1 MAGIQA
7 DQKPRIR
14 SDALRAS
21 QALLEK
27 FGRLF
32 LAVLFSFAQGGG
44 ERIPFMASIGENG
57 GNPIT
62 ALIGPRHA
70 LLLGLP
76 VIQRGDINI
85 QREVGMRTN
94 RDGVEFGVLLQPGDA
109 AVLDGGRPV
118 RVRFAGRRLLEALPQ
133 RGARGDMAQI
143 EGVLTEGIL
152 PKRCNMIIIAMA
164 LRQQPHIRRDDVAV
178 GNVRVLSSR
187 HDRRIQAIP

>member
-32 LAVLFSFAQGGG
+32 LAVLFSFAQGSG
-44 ERIPFMASIGENG
+44 ERIPFMTSIGENG
-57 GNPIT
+57 GKPIT

-70 LLLGLP
+70 LLFGLP
-76 VIQRGDINI
+76 VIKRGDINI
-85 QREVGMRTN
+85 QRDVGMRAN
-94 RDGVEFGVLLQPGDA
+94 RDGVEFGVLLQQGDA

-118 RVRFAGRRLLEALPQ
+118 RVRFAGRRLLEALP
-133 RGARGDMAQI
+133 
-143 EGVLTEGIL
+143 
-152 PKRCNMIIIAMA
+152 
-164 LRQQPHIRRDDVAV
+164 
-178 GNVRVLSSR
+178 
-187 HDRRIQAIP
+187 